1 MVGEKRV
8 HVENT
13 PSRIKTKK
21 TRMDKANIP
30 GFVES
35 AHSRKIVWYYAK
47 NLNNFENYIS
57 FFGSLKLELINLLK
71 TIVTFTPIKFNLKL
85 EAIYN
90 LPNVNNS
97 SQNRSFKTSARP
109 IFIDSDIKLLLEEA
123 FATLLNEEEVYEGK
137 GSDYTLEKIDGLL
150 LTVYKY
156 TPTGD
161 TPNIHI
167 PIRMMNQIT
176 KTIKILITVTI
187 LHVTKTIHKMI
198 DLSTDKPTILHITL

>member
-21 TRMDKANIP
+21 ARMDKANIP
-30 GFVES
+30 GFVEVKS

-57 FFGSLKLELINLLK
+57 FFGSLKLELIDLLK

-85 EAIYN
+85 EATYN

-137 GSDYTLEKIDGLL
+137 GSGYTFEKIDGLL
-150 LTVYKY
+150 LTVVVMLY
-156 TPTGD
+156 
-161 TPNIHI
+161 I
-167 PIRMMNQIT
+167 
-176 KTIKILITVTI
+176 
-187 LHVTKTIHKMI
+187 
-198 DLSTDKPTILHITL
+198 